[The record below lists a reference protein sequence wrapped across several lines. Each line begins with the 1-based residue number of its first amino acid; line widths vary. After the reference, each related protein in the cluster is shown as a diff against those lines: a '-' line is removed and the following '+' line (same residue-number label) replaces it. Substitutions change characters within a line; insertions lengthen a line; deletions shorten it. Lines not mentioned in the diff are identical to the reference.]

1 MEQIFKNNQR
11 LLEKTAGPVF
21 DATIR
26 WCLSFNNKLSFITI
40 NEDTPCILRGMIEWH
55 DLGKIL
61 ENQEDCT
68 IVHPGVVAL
77 EEKMV
82 LLEDGIPCTLRQLQ
96 EGAIKARLSLEFS
109 LPHSEQKVFRDSG
122 WDDIDTLAIVDMV
135 CSIQKKIKAGSID
148 DTTVISLAC
157 GRAKPSYFR
166 QRSMKYKAAL
176 ALARG
181 VSIDAIPQNIVN
193 HYVAR
198 DIINKKEYLVYGT
211 RTRLCLHSGSGELV
225 GHHISHLC

>member
-1 MEQIFKNNQR
+1 MEQILQNNQR
-11 LLEKTAGPVF
+11 FLEKTATPVF

-26 WCLSFNNKLSFITI
+26 WCLSFNDKISFLTI
-40 NEDTPCILRGMIEWH
+40 DEDTPCILRGMIEWH

-61 ENQEDCT
+61 ENHDDST
-68 IVHPGVVAL
+68 MVHPGVAAL

-82 LLEDGIPCTLRQLQ
+82 LLEDGIPCSLRQLE
-96 EGAIKARLSLEFS
+96 EGVIKARLSLEFS

-122 WDDIDTLAIVDMV
+122 WNDIDKLPIVDMV
-135 CSIQKKIKAGSID
+135 CSIQQKIKAGAID
-148 DTTVISLAC
+148 DTTVVSLTC
-157 GRAKPSYFR
+157 GRAKPSYFG

-181 VSIDAIPQNIVN
+181 VNIDAISQNIAN

-198 DIINKKEYLVYGT
+198 DIINRKEYLVFGT
-211 RTRLCLHSGSGELV
+211 RTKLSLHSGSGELV